1 VSIKFRW
8 LGTVCFEIVL
18 PSGKV
23 LIIDPYIDYSATAPI
38 KCKNVTGADYIAITH
53 GDIDHITDIG
63 TLAKKF
69 NSTIICSHQLAEPFV
84 KAFDLDRCSIIK
96 VTAGNTIV
104 FEDLRVEVKKAEHVG
119 TIEPVRWD
127 YEKLTG
133 KKPSPDLSLSQI
145 QEEVRL
151 IKNQRNIGY
160 GSPEVTEMRNRL
172 SSAGVIRGEM
182 LNFIFQTSENLRLYI
197 FSAGTYD
204 FLRNVVSEAHSNV
217 FFPQL
222 AGVYAENVADFC
234 ILSGAEII
242 VPTHHDA
249 FGVEGAHQLARE
261 LAMCLRKKSKAQVL
275 DVEPGKWYELAVNA
289 SPVNEAGTKQK
300 RKR

>member
-1 VSIKFRW
+1 MSIRFRW

-18 PSGKV
+18 PSGRV
-23 LIIDPYIDYSATAPI
+23 LIIDPYIDYSTTAPVKSKDI
-38 KCKNVTGADYIAITH
+38 TGADYIAITH

-69 NSTIICSHQLAEPFV
+69 NSTVICSHQLAEPFV
-84 KAFDLDRCSIIK
+84 KAFDLDRGSIIK

-119 TIEPVRWD
+119 TTEPIRWD
-127 YEKLTG
+127 YENLTG
-133 KKPSPDLSLSQI
+133 KKPSPALSLSQI

-151 IKNQRNIGY
+151 IKNKQNIGY
-160 GSPEVTEMRNRL
+160 GSPEVTEMRNKL
-172 SSAGVIRGEM
+172 NAAGVVRGEM
-182 LNFIFQTSENLRLYI
+182 LNYVFQTSENLRLYI

-204 FLRNVVSEAHSNV
+204 FLRSVVSEAHANV

-234 ILSGAEII
+234 ILSGAELII
-242 VPTHHDA
+242 PTHHDN
-249 FGVEGAHQLARE
+249 FGIKGIRPLVQE
-261 LAMCLRKKSKAQVL
+261 LVRCLEKKSKSQVL
-275 DVEPGKWYELAVNA
+275 NVVLGKWYELGVKV
-289 SPVNEAGTKQK
+289 SPVIETEVKQK
-300 RKR
+300 RRS